1 MPHPVPRSSAASPGR
16 RTASLASVT
25 DGAWIPGTWS
35 NGTSPPLSGPASEA
49 TNVVAVRHE
58 PDEPARQAVPDLEQA
73 EAREPVDREPGR
85 LLDAAGRQRVAEQ
98 EEPCERVERVVT
110 VEPAPMDVGVD
121 RSRGQLA
128 GAEPLL
134 DALGGVA
141 GELECSPELA
151 QATGVAAVGNRASHA
166 AIVARTS
173 PVGPVGRA
181 HCQAPRAAVGVPV
194 VGAGESAVP
203 RVSRR
208 RRPVRDRGPPG
219 RPDRPSKI
227 AAEARIPLSG
237 RCAQLQARR
246 EDFVSSPRGDN

>member
-1 MPHPVPRSSAASPGR
+1 MATIRSNR
-16 RTASLASVT
+16 
-25 DGAWIPGTWS
+25 
-35 NGTSPPLSGPASEA
+35 SPPHRVEAAALAELDRLDAVQRRVEGGEAERAGVDVRRHHALRVLCGEERLDAAPGAEIERRFAGAANGELGQRDGRCLDPGDVIERNVAAAFGPGVRGDD
-49 TNVVAVRHE
+49 VVAVRHE
-58 PDEPARQAVPDLEQA
+58 PDEPQRQAVPDLEQA

-85 LLDAAGRQRVAEQ
+85 LLDAAGRQCVAEQ
-98 EEPCERVERVVT
+98 EDPCERVERVVA

-151 QATGVAAVGNRASHA
+151 QATGVAAVGNRASHP

-181 HCQAPRAAVGVPV
+181 R
-194 VGAGESAVP
+194 
-203 RVSRR
+203 
-208 RRPVRDRGPPG
+208 
-219 RPDRPSKI
+219 
-227 AAEARIPLSG
+227 L
-237 RCAQLQARR
+237 
-246 EDFVSSPRGDN
+246 